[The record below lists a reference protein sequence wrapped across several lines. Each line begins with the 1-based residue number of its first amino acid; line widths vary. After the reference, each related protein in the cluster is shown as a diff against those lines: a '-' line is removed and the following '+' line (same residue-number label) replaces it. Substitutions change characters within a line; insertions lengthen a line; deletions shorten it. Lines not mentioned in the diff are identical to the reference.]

1 MIKWQN
7 FSLNLIITRGNYTSI
22 YTKKTHYNIVGLN
35 QLYNILITYFLI
47 KHYFRFEQ
55 YVSSSLLQAQPLKYD
70 VLGIK
75 LKHSTFNVDFSYY
88 CRQYRHLVYS
98 RSPRYLTAPQNH
110 GLDQNHR
117 AQNRVLDFDQSCHAQ
132 NRALDLG

>member
-1 MIKWQN
+1 MMICHH
-7 FSLNLIITRGNYTSI
+7 FSTNIGIARCNYTSI

-35 QLYNILITYFLI
+35 QIQNILITYFLI

-88 CRQYRHLVYS
+88 CRQCRHLVYS
-98 RSPRYLTAPQNH
+98 RSPHYLTALQNH

-117 AQNRVLDFDQSCHAQ
+117 AQNRVLGFDQSCHAQ